1 MYFGN
6 RTIGL
11 HLLRGVLG
19 VAALYVWFSMA
30 GRTIWPSL
38 VLLPAGLYL
47 LKGCPMCWTVG
58 LIETVVMT
66 VRRRNAPKLA
76 SESDQPVA
84 NIAAA
89 RKRCAC

>member
-19 VAALYVWFSMA
+19 VAALYVSLSTA
-30 GRTIWPSL
+30 GRTVWPSL

-66 VRRRNAPKLA
+66 VRRRNAHKRA
-76 SESDQPVA
+76 SESGPPVA
-84 NIAAA
+84 NISTA

>member
-11 HLLRGVLG
+11 HILRGVLG
-19 VAALYVWFSMA
+19 VAALYASLSTA

-38 VLLPAGLYL
+38 VLLPAGLYF
-47 LKGCPMCWTVG
+47 LKGCPLCWTVG
-58 LIETVVMT
+58 LIETVALAL
-66 VRRRNAPKLA
+66 RRRKERNLA
-76 SESDQPVA
+76 SESSQTVA
-84 NIAAA
+84 IITPA

>member
-11 HLLRGVLG
+11 HFLRGVLG
-19 VAALYVWFSMA
+19 IAAFYVSLSTA
-30 GRTIWPSL
+30 GRTVWPSL
-38 VLLPAGLYL
+38 VLLPVGLYF

-58 LIETVVMT
+58 LVETVVMT
-66 VRRRNAPKLA
+66 ARRRNERKRA
-76 SESDQPVA
+76 SEGGRQVA
-84 NIAAA
+84 NISAA

>member
-1 MYFGN
+1 MYLGN

-19 VAALYVWFSMA
+19 VAALYVWLSTA
-30 GRTIWPSL
+30 GRAIWPTL

-66 VRRRNAPKLA
+66 VRRRKERKLA
-76 SESDQPVA
+76 SASCQPVA
-84 NIAAA
+84 NISAA